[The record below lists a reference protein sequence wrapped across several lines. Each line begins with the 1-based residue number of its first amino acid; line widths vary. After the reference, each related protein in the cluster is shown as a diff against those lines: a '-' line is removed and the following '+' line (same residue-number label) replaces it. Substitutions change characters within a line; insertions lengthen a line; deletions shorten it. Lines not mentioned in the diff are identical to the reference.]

1 MRFHKQFFQGALAMR
16 HLMFW
21 LAAFALAVG
30 PSLGWAQT
38 QGKVQAAQVAKG
50 QSDLSLLPGPIIVT
64 PPGGLKVQSAKPT
77 SIWPWEG
84 TGETP
89 DPAIRFGRLENG
101 MRYAIQRD
109 DNKEGEVALRFRI
122 HVGSAYEEDHQL
134 GYAHFLE
141 HMAFNGSKNVPE
153 GELIKRMER
162 LGAAFGRHVNASTS
176 TDETIYMFDLPKADE
191 GRLELALDLFRETAD
206 RLTLA
211 QDAIDREK
219 GIVSNEQISR
229 ASPMADRFSERQ
241 KLFYPRVRDTHR
253 SPIGT
258 IASIEATTSASL
270 RAFYER
276 WYRPERAILVIVGAV
291 DVAATEA
298 IIKERFASWKPALDE
313 PNPPEPSKGQWEEN
327 KLAVYID
334 RSNTLP
340 EEFVIEAERPDPRL
354 FERGSREE
362 ESIRSNVRTLTF
374 NIVNQRL
381 GLAAEQGD
389 PPPLLS
395 ASYGGPF
402 AGPSNYPG
410 MGWRAQFDFVP
421 RNRDWQGGMKA
432 IALEMRRILRD
443 GISQEERDRAIAQ
456 WTRERPSSGLPDFF
470 DGTGGKANSILWAL
484 STNWTPTAK
493 QDRATRRAQL
503 LREYEQITVAR
514 LNEELRFY
522 WQGVQPRFLITTQDP
537 SVTEASVLALWREI
551 LAAPIPPRQVIKP
564 VRFEPAKLG
573 PAGKLAGRWREPGLD
588 ADFVR
593 FENGVTLV
601 VKPNATKVADPA
613 QPKRPRQVALT
624 VQLSAG
630 WLAFGDS
637 DALWAGLAEREWE
650 VGGFGN
656 LKASDMS
663 EAFRDSA
670 LNPIN
675 RDIGLVRTSLSTE
688 TLLTNLNETLDVV
701 LAQVVSPKLGT
712 DSGKLDADRL
722 KQFLTLRQLTAQDVL
737 RQKQSGLYQTGSPL
751 FASRTSEELLQ
762 AFLKIDAAQ
771 ANERL
776 LTILK
781 ETPINVIIVGDIDL
795 DTAIKAVEGRF
806 GALPKRRGLDSG
818 IAAARKWRLTDGG
831 GPTQVFQHGG
841 KEDQALVHVAWQ
853 IQNIERGPDTLR
865 LDLLSEIFQIRA
877 NDVIR
882 EAFGQSYSPSVG
894 TSRLPG
900 YGDNVVLAV
909 TAIVLPKD
917 VESVEARIRTIAKD
931 LATNGP
937 TEDEIARAR
946 APLLENKVQDCE
958 ANECWVSTI
967 SDALAKR
974 DIGEREAR
982 PWQDRLDSAPTL
994 RALTRQDLQALA
1006 QRYFVDSRLIRAQ
1019 VLPGAKQGE
1028 SGAD

>member
-1 MRFHKQFFQGALAMR
+1 MFQDRNSRGFAGHLVRAL
-16 HLMFW
+16 W
-21 LAAFALAVG
+21 LTFCTLGLILLADVAHAQKANAPAADR
-30 PSLGWAQT
+30 
-38 QGKVQAAQVAKG
+38 VA
-50 QSDLSLLPGPIIVT
+50 DLSLHPGPIILR
-64 PPGGLKVQSAKPT
+64 PPGGPKVQTTKP
-77 SIWPWEG
+77 SSVWPWET

-89 DPAIRFGRLENG
+89 DPAIRFGRFENG

-122 HVGSAYEEDHQL
+122 DVGSAFEEDHQL

-153 GELIKRMER
+153 GELVKRMER

-176 TDETIYMFDLPKADE
+176 TNETIYKFDLPKADA

-219 GIVSNEQISR
+219 GIVSNEQVSR
-229 ASPMADRFSERQ
+229 ASPMADRFRERE
-241 KLFYPRVRDTHR
+241 KLLYPRVRDTHR

-258 IASIEATTSASL
+258 IASIEATSSASL

-291 DVAATEA
+291 DVDATEA
-298 IIKERFASWKPALDE
+298 MIKERFASWKPALDE
-313 PNPPEPSKGQWEEN
+313 PNPQEPSKGQWEEN
-327 KLAVYID
+327 KLAVFID

-340 EEFVIEAERPDPRL
+340 EEFVLEAERPDPRL

-362 ESIRSNVRTLTF
+362 ESISSNVRMLAV

-389 PPPLLS
+389 PPPFLS
-395 ASYGGPF
+395 GSYGGPF
-402 AGPSNYPG
+402 AAPMNHPG
-410 MGWRAQFDFVP
+410 MGWRAQLDFAP
-421 RNRDWQGGMKA
+421 RNGDWKGGLKA
-432 IALEMRRILRD
+432 IALEMRRVLQD
-443 GISQEERDRAIAQ
+443 GISQEERDRAIAD
-456 WTRERPSSGLPDFF
+456 WLRERPTSGLPDLFE
-470 DGTGGKANSILWAL
+470 GTRGKAESILRAL
-484 STNWTPTAK
+484 TYNWTPKAK
-493 QDRATRRAQL
+493 QDRATVRAQR
-503 LREYEQITVAR
+503 LREYEQVTVAR
-514 LNEELRFY
+514 LNEEVRFY

-537 SVTEASVLALWREI
+537 SVTEASVLALWREM
-551 LAAPIPPRQVIKP
+551 LAAPIPSRQVVKP
-564 VRFEPAKLG
+564 VRFQPVKLG

-601 VKPNATKVADPA
+601 VKPNPAKVTDPT
-613 QPKRPRQVALT
+613 QPKRPGQVALT

-637 DALWAGLAEREWE
+637 DGLWAGLAEREWGL
-650 VGGFGN
+650 GGFSN

-663 EAFRDSA
+663 VAFRDSA
-670 LNPIN
+670 LSPIN
-675 RDIGLVRTSLSTE
+675 RDIGLVRTSLTTE

-701 LAQVVSPKLGT
+701 LAQIVSPKLGT
-712 DSGKLDADRL
+712 DSVQLYADRL
-722 KQFLTLRQLTAQDVL
+722 KQFLFLRQLTAEDVL
-737 RQKQSGLYQTGSPL
+737 RQKRSSLYQTGSPL
-751 FASRTSEELLQ
+751 FASRTPEELLQ
-762 AFLKIDAAQ
+762 AFLNIDPAQ

-781 ETPINVIIVGDIDL
+781 DAPINVIIVGDIDV
-795 DTAIKAVEGRF
+795 DTAIKAVESRF
-806 GALPKRRGLDSG
+806 GALPKRHGLDSG
-818 IAAARKWRLTDGG
+818 IAVAHNWRLTDGG
-831 GPTQVFQHGG
+831 GPTQIFQHGG
-841 KEDQALVHVAWQ
+841 KENQALVLVAWQ
-853 IQNIERGPDTLR
+853 IQNIEKGSDTFR

-909 TAIVLPKD
+909 RAIVLPKD
-917 VESVEARIRTIAKD
+917 VESVEARIRKIAAD
-931 LATNGP
+931 LAANGP

-946 APLLENKVQDCE
+946 TPLLENKAQDCD
-958 ANECWVSTI
+958 ANECWVATI
-967 SDALAKR
+967 SEALAKR

-982 PWQDRLDSAPTL
+982 PWQSPMDHLPTL
-994 RALTRQDLQALA
+994 RALKREDLQALA
-1006 QRYFVDSRLIRAQ
+1006 QNYFVDKRLIRVH
-1019 VLPGAKQGE
+1019 VLPGAKVGE
-1028 SGAD
+1028 AEAAKN

>member
-1 MRFHKQFFQGALAMR
+1 MKFQRQFFQIVKRVR
-16 HLMFW
+16 HCGLW
-21 LAAFALAVG
+21 LAAMALSFD
-30 PSLGWAQT
+30 PSLAWAQ
-38 QGKVQAAQVAKG
+38 AQSKAPA
-50 QSDLSLLPGPIIVT
+50 DLSLLPGPMIVT
-64 PPGGLKVQSAKPT
+64 PPGGLKVQTAKPT
-77 SIWPWEG
+77 TIWPWER

-122 HVGSAYEEDHQL
+122 HVGSAFEEDHQL

-176 TDETIYMFDLPKADE
+176 TNETIYRFDLPKADE

-219 GIVSNEQISR
+219 GIVSNEQVSR

-241 KLFYPRVRDTHR
+241 KLFYPRVRHTHR

-276 WYRPERAILVIVGAV
+276 WYRPERAILVVVGVIDV
-291 DVAATEA
+291 DATEA
-298 IIKERFASWKPALDE
+298 MIKERFASWKPALNE
-313 PNPPEPSKGQWEEN
+313 PNPPDPSEGQWEEN
-327 KLAVYID
+327 KLAVSID
-334 RSNTLP
+334 RSNTQP

-362 ESIRSNVRTLTF
+362 ESIRQSVRMLTF
-374 NIVNQRL
+374 NIVNRRL
-381 GLAAEQGD
+381 SLAVKQGD
-389 PPPLLS
+389 PSPLLS

-402 AGPSNYPG
+402 AGPNNQPG

-421 RNRDWQGGMKA
+421 RNGDWKGGLKA
-432 IALEMRRILRD
+432 IALEMRRILQD

-456 WTRERPSSGLPDFF
+456 WTRDRPSSELPDFF
-470 DGTGGKANSILWAL
+470 EGAQGRAESILRAL
-484 STNWTPTAK
+484 TYNWTPMAK

-503 LREYEQITVAR
+503 LREFERITVAL
-514 LNEELRFY
+514 LNEELRIY

-551 LAAPIPPRQVIKP
+551 LAAPIPPRQVVKP
-564 VRFEPAKLG
+564 VRLQPANLG

-593 FENGVTLV
+593 FENGLTLV
-601 VKPNATKVADPA
+601 VKPNPTKVTDPA
-613 QPKRPRQVALT
+613 QSKRPGQVALR
-624 VQLSAG
+624 VQISAG

-637 DALWAGLAEREWE
+637 DNLWAGLAEREWE

-656 LKASDMS
+656 LKASDIS
-663 EAFRDSA
+663 EAFRESA
-670 LNPIN
+670 LNPID

-688 TLLTNLNETLDVV
+688 ALLTHFNETLDVV
-701 LAQVVSPKLGT
+701 LAQIVSPKLGRE
-712 DSGKLDADRL
+712 SAQFYADRL
-722 KQFLTLRQLTAQDVL
+722 KQYLALRQLTAQDVL
-737 RQKQSGLYQTGSPL
+737 SQKRSSLYQTGSPL
-751 FASRTSEELLQ
+751 FAARTPEELLQ
-762 AFLKIDAAQ
+762 AVLKVDAAQ

-781 ETPINVIIVGDIDL
+781 DAPINVIVAGDIDL
-795 DTAIKAVEGRF
+795 DTAIKVVESRF

-818 IAAARKWRLTDGG
+818 IAVAHNWRLTDGG
-831 GPTQVFQHGG
+831 GPMQTFHHGG

-853 IQNIERGPDTLR
+853 IQNIEKGPDAFR
-865 LDLLSEIFQIRA
+865 LDLLSEIFQVRA

-882 EAFGQSYSPSVG
+882 EAYGQSYSPSVG
-894 TSRLPG
+894 TTRLPG
-900 YGDNVVLAV
+900 YGNHVVLAV

-917 VESVEARIRTIAKD
+917 VESVESHIRAIAKD
-931 LATNGP
+931 LATHGP

-946 APLLENKVQDCE
+946 APLLANKIRDCE
-958 ANECWVSTI
+958 TNRCWVSTI
-967 SDALAKR
+967 SDALIKR

-982 PWQDRLDSAPTL
+982 PWQDGLDSAPTM
-994 RALTRQDLQALA
+994 RTLTRQDLQALA
-1006 QRYFVDSRLIRAQ
+1006 ESYFVDSRLIRAQ
-1019 VLPGAKQGE
+1019 VLPGAKQRE
-1028 SGAD
+1028 SGAE